1 MGVLAKVEDRPTP
14 PAVYNWRV
22 YVSAMVASFASCMIG
37 YTTSFIGTTVALDS
51 FGNEFGFD
59 EMSTAES
66 TLIKANV
73 VSLFQ
78 AGAFFG
84 SPLAYTTCHYIGR
97 VKSLWITASIFIVGA
112 AITFASINGELGPLY
127 ASRIICGLGVGGCTM
142 VVPIYIAEMAPP
154 AIRGRLVGTYELG
167 WQIGGLVGF
176 WINYGMINTLPGSR
190 NQWLIPFAIQLVPAG
205 MLLIGSLMLKETPRW
220 LFTKGRYDEGIKN
233 LCWIRKLEAD
243 HTYILEEIAMMEQ
256 QIQDL
261 PRGFFSPI
269 KDALED
275 SKTRWRLFLGHS
287 LFILQNFA
295 GVNAINY
302 YSPDIFR
309 SVGIRSQDTIYLTTG
324 LFGVVKTVIT
334 VFWLTVLIDK
344 WGRRQLL
351 IFGAIGGSV
360 TMFIIG
366 ALVTTRVHSD
376 TPTTM
381 SLSSSGIAT
390 VFMVYLWTAIYVNS
404 WNGTPWVI
412 NAEMFSQ
419 RTRNIGQLFASMAN
433 WLWTFIIARI
443 TPNMI
448 DGMGESGYG
457 MYFLFGA
464 VTLCGLAFVWF
475 FIPETKSVPLD
486 KMDRLF
492 EIRPTSKAH
501 RTVMEE
507 AQNESFD
514 HDEIVAKLEKPDHV
528 A

>member
-1 MGVLAKVEDRPTP
+1 
-14 PAVYNWRV
+14 
-22 YVSAMVASFASCMIG
+22 
-37 YTTSFIGTTVALDS
+37 
-51 FGNEFGFD
+51 
-59 EMSTAES
+59 
-66 TLIKANV
+66 
-73 VSLFQ
+73 
-78 AGAFFG
+78 
-84 SPLAYTTCHYIGR
+84 
-97 VKSLWITASIFIVGA
+97 
-112 AITFASINGELGPLY
+112 
-127 ASRIICGLGVGGCTM
+127 
-142 VVPIYIAEMAPP
+142 
-154 AIRGRLVGTYELG
+154 
-167 WQIGGLVGF
+167 
-176 WINYGMINTLPGSR
+176 
-190 NQWLIPFAIQLVPAG
+190 
-205 MLLIGSLMLKETPRW
+205 
-220 LFTKGRYDEGIKN
+220 
-233 LCWIRKLEAD
+233 
-243 HTYILEEIAMMEQ
+243 
-256 QIQDL
+256 
-261 PRGFFSPI
+261 
-269 KDALED
+269 
-275 SKTRWRLFLGHS
+275 
-287 LFILQNFA
+287 
-295 GVNAINY
+295 
-302 YSPDIFR
+302 
-309 SVGIRSQDTIYLTTG
+309 
-324 LFGVVKTVIT
+324 
-334 VFWLTVLIDK
+334 
-344 WGRRQLL
+344 
-351 IFGAIGGSV
+351 
-360 TMFIIG
+360 MFIIG

-376 TPTTM
+376 TPTTT